1 MKKVLLLLFLL
12 LSVAAFAD
20 TKKYSVMDELPISNT
35 KARRR
40 SGYKGIVKAVYP
52 QGKGYII
59 KIDDYEFYFENGLES
74 SSLFYSYKYKD
85 KDNYA
90 ICECKIINV
99 SENTFEIERKEVDTV
114 PSTDFVFREIYEKY

>member
-1 MKKVLLLLFLL
+1 MKKVLMLLFLL
-12 LSVAAFAD
+12 LSVAAFSD

-40 SGYKGIVKAVYP
+40 SGYKGTVKAVYP

-74 SSLFYSYKYKD
+74 SSLFYSYKYSNTKE
-85 KDNYA
+85 YA
-90 ICECKIINV
+90 ICECKIINAYGN
-99 SENTFEIERKEVDTV
+99 SFEIERKEVDTV
-114 PSTDFVFREIYEKY
+114 SDLDFVYKDISHQ